1 MTTRFSK
8 LVLTLTI
15 GLMAMGSFANVA
27 SADEEL
33 ETLRQTE
40 ALKKA
45 TASVETREND
55 IESFGLADKALE
67 RCGAAPEITVRSIT
81 NTTSRTGPRRTVLS
95 PYQRWMDCTAP
106 LVNDKKKIKAA
117 EDSLKPA
124 VEEVNKLGIERR
136 VSQECGPVPTAPQDQ
151 NAVEVEKFEIK
162 TRLWVECSPKAIKTA
177 RADINKQ
184 ALFDDVAYI
193 QGKAKE
199 FNLGGKLSDVCS
211 ATTKF
216 LNLSKDQLAAYG
228 EILEIKNWHD
238 CARKNIHNMVSE
250 GEYEKRLEAQAL
262 EKAQQTLNEANRLL
276 EAQRQKQV
284 KPTPAPASKP
294 KPQAEKINVKATTS
308 VEAASL
314 EAPAEPI
321 KETEQPP
328 ARRNVFRNF
337 FNFFKFSR

>member
-1 MTTRFSK
+1 MTTRSPKF
-8 LVLTLTI
+8 VLALLI
-15 GLMAMGSFANVA
+15 GLMAMGSFANIA

-33 ETLRQTE
+33 EALRQTE

-45 TASVETREND
+45 TVSVETREND
-55 IESFGLADKALE
+55 LESFRLTDKAME
-67 RCGAAPEITVRSIT
+67 RCGVAPEITVRSIT
-81 NTTSRTGPRRTVLS
+81 NTTRRTGYPRTILS

-124 VEEVNKLGIERR
+124 VEEVSKLGIERR
-136 VSQECGPVPTAPQDQ
+136 VGQECGPVPTAPQDQ

-184 ALFDDVAYI
+184 ALFDEVAYI

-216 LNLSKDQLAAYG
+216 LNLTRDQLASYG
-228 EILEIKNWHD
+228 EILEINNWHD
-238 CARKNIHNMVSE
+238 CARKNINNMVSE
-250 GEYEKRLEAQAL
+250 GEYEKRLEVQAL
-262 EKAQQTLNEANRLL
+262 EKAQQTLNEASRLL
-276 EAQRQKQV
+276 EVQRQKQI
-284 KPTPAPASKP
+284 KPTPAPTSKP
-294 KPQAEKINVKATTS
+294 KPQAEKPSVKATTS
-308 VEAASL
+308 AEITSV
-314 EAPAEPI
+314 EAPAEPN
-321 KETEQPP
+321 KVKEQPP
-328 ARRNVFRNF
+328 ARRNIFRNF